1 MPRRRMP
8 SVWYV
13 ALTLGV
19 ALAERGLFL
28 PHALPPG
35 FNAATAARAAPPLI
49 AQPWLPR
56 SAMHPR
62 GPDRR
67 GPERGAPWF
76 AVPVACAAA
85 ALGLLAGRRAG
96 PLRSDAAGRPGIAL
110 PGAALAERY
119 LRPSGG
125 GR

>member
-35 FNAATAARAAPPLI
+35 FNAATAAQCSRAAP
-49 AQPWLPR
+49 
-56 SAMHPR
+56 SANTM
-62 GPDRR
+62 DREICCLMVSAR
-67 GPERGAPWF
+67 CSTTSEPARCEVGTRN
-76 AVPVACAAA
+76 VLCRL
-85 ALGLLAGRRAG
+85 LGLACNVNAS
-96 PLRSDAAGRPGIAL
+96 PF
-110 PGAALAERY
+110 
-119 LRPSGG
+119 
-125 GR
+125 